1 MAVCTLC
8 KKVIVDDQACERAEC
23 PVVAA
28 PGTGAAGYASIK
40 AQGVI
45 DDLAVHQFLDGTAK
59 RVRTTVLVTGGIL
72 ILCLCL
78 VAFGALILNIF
89 PRSVSGEGE
98 QGPGIEDLAAV
109 LAEEPKALDDQ
120 AAGQQTDTVVNPGG
134 NQPESMA
141 APEGGFYVDVVN
153 RTGVTI
159 TSVYISHG
167 DSEAWGEDL
176 LGTEVLPADATK
188 RFDLPGYPTPIF
200 DIRMMDEDGDTY
212 TFASFDVSRNDIEVT
227 LGNIDTD

>member
-1 MAVCTLC
+1 VAVCALC
-8 KKVIVDDQACERAEC
+8 KRVIVDDQACERADC
-23 PVVAA
+23 PVVA
-28 PGTGAAGYASIK
+28 PPVIGAAGYASIK
-40 AQGVI
+40 TQGVI

-59 RVRTTVLVTGGIL
+59 RVRTTFLLTGGIL
-72 ILCLCL
+72 LLCLSMVVL
-78 VAFGALILNIF
+78 GALLLNGF
-89 PRSVSGEGE
+89 PRGASGEGE
-98 QGPGIEDLAAV
+98 QGPAHEDLAAV
-109 LAEEPKALDDQ
+109 LADEPRALDDQ
-120 AAGQQTDTVVNPGG
+120 TAEEKTDTAVNPDGD
-134 NQPESMA
+134 QPEGVA
-141 APEGGFYVDVVN
+141 APESVFYVDVVN

-227 LGNIDTD
+227 LDNIDAD